1 MCGLNGVFSVN
12 ETSFQLKEK
21 ILLMNQAMAHRG
33 PDDEG
38 CWSEGSVAL
47 GHRRLSIIDLS
58 ADGHQP
64 MLSPDSRYVLI
75 FNGEI
80 YNYRKLRQQF
90 PDYPFRSHSDSEVIL
105 AAYERW
111 GKNCLTHLSGMFA
124 FAIWDRR
131 EQELFIARDRL
142 GIKPLYFYQHADYL
156 VFASEIR
163 SLLASELVPR
173 KLDQDSLVDYLRYQT
188 VQAPKTIVQGVRM
201 LMPGHYLSAS
211 SDSIT
216 EGCYWD
222 PVHLTDQIIYDS
234 RKGWKKRIHETL
246 AHAVEEQMVADVPF
260 GAFLSGG
267 IDSSALV
274 GLMSEVATEQVKTF
288 CVTFAEEEFSEAR
301 YARII
306 AKKFKTDHHEIQLSP
321 QDFLND
327 LPAALSAMDHP
338 SGDGPNTYFISKATK
353 MAGVTMAFSGLG
365 GDELFAGY
373 DIFKRS
379 AQLSQFAWL
388 NAFPQVLRKKIGKGI
403 YNFRPSVASAKVA
416 DILELNEIGATQ
428 AYPINRQVLMNSQI
442 QKLLHV
448 GKLPDNKVSA
458 AIALF
463 TDQKKFAQ
471 MPLLSRISLCE
482 ISTYMQNVLLRDT
495 DQMSMANA
503 LEVRVPF
510 LDHNLVELVLQIPD
524 AFKYPNTPK
533 QLLVES
539 LGDLLPNEVVNRP
552 KMGFTLPFDQWMK
565 NELKGFCDQRL
576 TALSNRAYFDKA
588 EVNALWRDFSSGKA
602 TVSWSRIWILV
613 VLEDWLAKNGVE

>member
-1 MCGLNGVFSVN
+1 
-12 ETSFQLKEK
+12 
-21 ILLMNQAMAHRG
+21 MNQAMAHRG

-64 MLSPDSRYVLI
+64 MLSPDGRYVLI

-90 PDYPFRSHSDSEVIL
+90 PDYPFHSHSDSEVIL
-105 AAYERW
+105 AAYDRW

-156 VFASEIR
+156 VFASEMR

-201 LMPGHYLSAS
+201 LLPGHYLSVS
-211 SDSIT
+211 SDSLT

-222 PVHLTDQIIYDS
+222 PVHLPNQIIYDS
-234 RKGWKKRIHETL
+234 REGWKKRIHETL
-246 AHAVEEQMVADVPF
+246 AHAVEEQLVADVPF

-379 AQLSQFAWL
+379 AQLSQFSWL

-416 DILELNEIGATQ
+416 DILELDEIGATQ

-533 QLLVES
+533 
-539 LGDLLPNEVVNRP
+539 
-552 KMGFTLPFDQWMK
+552 
-565 NELKGFCDQRL
+565 
-576 TALSNRAYFDKA
+576 
-588 EVNALWRDFSSGKA
+588 
-602 TVSWSRIWILV
+602 
-613 VLEDWLAKNGVE
+613 